1 MAIMT
6 APKSNAE
13 AYLNA
18 IKDNDNL
25 LKIIVDRSNQTSGKV
40 KCELLLQKML
50 SMVDQM
56 KKDLKMSKWLHM
68 PKTSIERVTMRH
80 RGTTFLVKGQKL
92 CNLLTRAWRISNLL
106 NHCVHVNNSTK
117 RASQFLGGHS

>member
-6 APKSNAE
+6 ALKSNAE

-18 IKDNDNL
+18 IKDNNNL

-92 CNLLTRAWRISNLL
+92 CNLLL
-106 NHCVHVNNSTK
+106 HGHGVKQFTK
-117 RASQFLGGHS
+117 SLCSCK